1 MANTLPSSARRL
13 PPLRTIDV
21 LSRNPLVGIQASPLD
36 RQF

>member
-21 LSRNPLVGIQASPLD
+21 LGRNPLVVIQASRPCD
-36 RQF
+36 SV